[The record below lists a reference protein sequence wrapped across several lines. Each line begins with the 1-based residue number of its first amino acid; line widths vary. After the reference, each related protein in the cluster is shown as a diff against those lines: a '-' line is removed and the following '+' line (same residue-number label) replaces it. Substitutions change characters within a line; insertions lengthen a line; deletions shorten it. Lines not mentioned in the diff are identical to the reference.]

1 MAGNADQYGSDISQY
16 DTPTEDG
23 TLTDI
28 AQGTPVVKSVYK
40 TAEDIYG
47 VVAGDDR
54 MASAAGLAG
63 DIYTL
68 GLDAMLAVRDPVYAL
83 VNAGLTIVLELVD
96 PLQEML
102 HAVSGDPDE
111 MQVQIDVW
119 GQVAEALTAL
129 KDETA
134 EAVNSHLT
142 AWTGQAADAAFNQLG
157 GLEASAYA
165 AAHEVEGVQ
174 QLLEWSKLL
183 AETIEAVI
191 RSIIAELVSWLI
203 MRGLLALASSAF
215 TFGAS
220 VATFLLSA
228 AYKSYSMFSRA
239 FRKFSEASRLFR
251 MLYGFLG
258 KFLLDNPVIL
268 RGAGGFLDFLKA
280 IGAKAGL
287 SIATVGG
294 LGAVLQGK
302 DIGKNAAMDA
312 LMPNESGISR
322 GSGGQL
328 AVDPDELVATA
339 GALDGLAGNTDS
351 IQSVAQQATSAD
363 MTWGLPGMIFASKYT
378 DTGQGLTEVIGD
390 LSAAQTGTATSL
402 RQCADDYSAADG
414 DIAGEFGNLQGQ
426 LDGK

>member
-1 MAGNADQYGSDISQY
+1 MAGNADQYGSDITQY

-47 VVAGDDR
+47 TIAGDDR

-83 VNAGLTIVLELVD
+83 VNAGLSIVLELVD

-119 GQVAEALTAL
+119 GQVAEALSAL

-134 EAVNSHLT
+134 DAVNSHLT
-142 AWTGQAADAAFNQLG
+142 AWTGEAADAAFNQLS

-203 MRGLLALASSAF
+203 MRGLVALASSAF

-251 MLYGFLG
+251 LLYGFLG
-258 KFLLDNPVIL
+258 KFLLDNPTIL
-268 RGAGGFLDFLKA
+268 RGAGGFLHFLKA

-287 SIATVGG
+287 TIGVTGG
-294 LGAVLQGK
+294 LGAALQGK
-302 DIGKNAAMDA
+302 DIAKDAAMDA
-312 LMPNESGISR
+312 LLPSESGISR
-322 GSGGQL
+322 GGGGQL

-339 GALDGLAGNTDS
+339 TALDSLATNTDS
-351 IQSVAQQATSAD
+351 IQSVAQEAASAD
-363 MTWGLPGMIFASKYT
+363 MTWGLPGLIFADKYT
-378 DTGQGLTEVIGD
+378 DTGQGLSEVIGD

-402 RQCADDYSAADG
+402 RQCAEDYVAAD
-414 DIAGEFGNLQGQ
+414 DEIAGGFGNLQGQ